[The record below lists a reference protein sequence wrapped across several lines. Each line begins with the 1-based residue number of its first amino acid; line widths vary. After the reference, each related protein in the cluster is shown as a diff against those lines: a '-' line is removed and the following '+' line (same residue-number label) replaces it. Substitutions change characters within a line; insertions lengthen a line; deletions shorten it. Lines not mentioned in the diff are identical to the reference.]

1 MPIERQG
8 QMVSLA
14 FGNATG
20 GMNTAVPPTQLADN
34 EVQWLENYEYDYN
47 LLRSRGGLSR
57 PLVTLNEDIS
67 NFYYDQIN
75 GAFLVY
81 TVDRKI
87 YHIREQIANFVGTL
101 NGDDEPVTCKFGN
114 EFYIASGDKLQV
126 YDGNGELTVIEGSFL
141 CDNVFERNGRLVTS
155 HRGDDNLYF
164 SSVGDAKSEVAW
176 LEDSNDDSTSKWVE
190 IGYKD
195 DGDIITCK
203 PLAQDLLIFKTN
215 GRIYSLSGD
224 FPSWVVQQVGERS
237 MAENRLRSIEI
248 VGDSVAFIT
257 RAGIRDVSTV
267 QSYGNFQL
275 GEVGYK
281 INNTISQ
288 QVFEPTCWNIISK
301 RQLIIAPNRNDMS
314 TLFVYQYN
322 MQAGYILTFP
332 YPIKDMADT
341 LDGVIVAIG
350 NSLHRWSFDYPTD
363 NGIVIQSRLK
373 SRSVQTVN
381 KFFTR
386 KWDIDI
392 KGRNDAE
399 VLFSCGKQSWIF
411 KVRDHRKVKHIYDT
425 LDTITLEVNSHY
437 EHVINNIV
445 LYSLVE

>member
-8 QMVSLA
+8 QMLSLA

-20 GMNTAVPPTQLADN
+20 GMNTALPPSQLADN

-47 LLRSRGGLSR
+47 LLRTRGGLST
-57 PLVTLNEDIS
+57 PIVTLLEDIN
-67 NFYYDQIN
+67 NFYYDQVN

-81 TVDRKI
+81 TVGRKI
-87 YHIREQIANFVGTL
+87 YHIQGNNAKLVGTL
-101 NGDDEPVTCKFGN
+101 NGEAEAVTCKFGN

-126 YDGNGELTVIEGSFL
+126 YDGDALTVIDGSYL
-141 CDNVFERNGRLVTS
+141 CDNVFERGGRLVTT

-164 SSVGDAKSEVAW
+164 SSVGDAKSDVAW
-176 LEDSNDDSTSKWVE
+176 AEDSNDDSTAKWVE
-190 IGYKD
+190 VGYKD

-224 FPSWVVQQVGERS
+224 YPNWVIQQVGERS
-237 MAENRLRSIEI
+237 MAEDRQRSIEI
-248 VGDSVAFIT
+248 VGDSVGFIT
-257 RAGIRDVSTV
+257 KAGIRDVSTV

-281 INNTISQ
+281 INKTISRN
-288 QVFEPTCWNIISK
+288 VFEPTCWNIISK
-301 RQLIIAPNRNDMS
+301 RQLIIAPNKNDMS

-322 MQAGYILTFP
+322 MQAGYVLTFP
-332 YPIKDMADT
+332 YPIVDMADT
-341 LDGVIVAIG
+341 LSGVVVAVG
-350 NSLHRWSFDYPTD
+350 KSLHRWGFEYSTD
-363 NGIVIQSRLK
+363 NGIVIQSKLK
-373 SRSVQTVN
+373 SRTVQTVN

-392 KGRNDAE
+392 SGDEDAA
-399 VLFSCGKQSWIF
+399 VLFSCGKQSWVF
-411 KVRDHRKVKHIYDT
+411 KVKDQRKVKHIYDT
-425 LDTITLEVNSHY
+425 MDSLTLNINSHY
-437 EHVINNIV
+437 PHTINNVV
-445 LYSLVE
+445 LYSLTE

>member
-1 MPIERQG
+1 MPVERQE
-8 QMVSLA
+8 QMLTMV

-47 LLRSRGGLSR
+47 LLRTRGGLSE
-57 PLVTLNEDIS
+57 PIVTIDEDIN
-67 NFYYDQIN
+67 NFYYDAIN
-75 GAFLVY
+75 GAFLIY
-81 TVDRKI
+81 TTNRRI
-87 YHIREQIANFVGTL
+87 YYVKGETTNMVGVL
-101 NGDDEPVTCKFGN
+101 NGDEDAVTCKFGN

-126 YDGNGELTVIEGSFL
+126 FDGEEVSTIESSYL
-141 CDNVFERNGRLVTS
+141 CDNVFERSGRLVTT

-176 LEDSNDDSTSKWVE
+176 IDDSNDDSTAKWVE
-190 IGYKD
+190 VGYKD

-203 PLAQDLLIFKTN
+203 PLAQDLLVFKTN

-224 FPSWVVQQVGERS
+224 YPSWVIQQVGERS
-237 MAENRLRSIEI
+237 MAEDRLRSIEV

-281 INNTISQ
+281 INNTLAQ
-288 QVFEPTCWNIISK
+288 QIFEPTCWNVITK
-301 RQLIIAPNRNDMS
+301 RQLVIAPNRMDMS

-322 MQAGYILTFP
+322 MQAGYVLTFP
-332 YPIKDMADT
+332 YPIVDIADT
-341 LDGVIVAIG
+341 LSGVIVACG
-350 NSLHRWSFDYPTD
+350 KSLHRWGFDYKTD
-363 NGIVIQSRLK
+363 NGIIIQSRLK
-373 SRSVQTVN
+373 SRAVQTVN

-392 KGRNDAE
+392 SGGEDAA
-399 VLFSCGKQSWIF
+399 VLFSCGKQSWVF
-411 KVRDHRKVKHIYDT
+411 KVKDRRKVKHIYDT
-425 LDTITLEVNSHY
+425 MDTLTLEISSH
-437 EHVINNIV
+437 HAHTINNVV
-445 LYSLVE
+445 LYSLTE

>member
-1 MPIERQG
+1 MPIERQE
-8 QMVSLA
+8 QMLTLA

-20 GMNTAVPPTQLADN
+20 GMNTALPSTQLADN

-47 LLRSRGGLSR
+47 LLRTRGGLSA
-57 PLVTLNEDIS
+57 PIVTLDEDIN
-67 NFYYDQIN
+67 NFYYDQVN

-81 TVDRKI
+81 TTDRNI
-87 YHIREQIANFVGTL
+87 YHVRGETVKLVGEL
-101 NGDDEPVTCKFGN
+101 NGDEDAVTCKFGN
-114 EFYIASGDKLQV
+114 EFFIASGDKLQV
-126 YDGNGELTVIEGSFL
+126 YDGETFSVIEGSFL
-141 CDNVFERNGRLVTS
+141 CDNVFERNGRLVTT

-176 LEDSNDDSTSKWVE
+176 VDDSNDDSTSKWVE

-224 FPSWVVQQVGERS
+224 YPQWVVQQVGERS
-237 MAENRLRSIEI
+237 MAEDRLRSIEV

-281 INNTISQ
+281 INNTLAQ
-288 QVFEPTCWNIISK
+288 QIYEPTCWNIITK
-301 RQLIIAPNRNDMS
+301 RQLIIAPNKMDMS

-322 MQAGYILTFP
+322 MQAGYVLTFP
-332 YPIKDMADT
+332 YPIVDMADT
-341 LDGVIVAIG
+341 LSGVVVAMG
-350 NSLHRWSFDYPTD
+350 KSLHRWSFEFDTD
-363 NGIVIQSRLK
+363 NGEIIQSRLK
-373 SRSVQTVN
+373 SRAVQTVN

-392 KGRNDAE
+392 KGKDDAA
-399 VLFSCGKQSWIF
+399 VLFSCGKQSWVF
-411 KVRDHRKVKHIYDT
+411 KVKDRRKVKHIYDT
-425 LDTITLEVNSHY
+425 LDTLVLEINSH
-437 EHVINNIV
+437 HAHTINNVV
-445 LYSLVE
+445 LYSLTE

>member
-8 QMVSLA
+8 QMLSLA

-20 GMNTAVPPTQLADN
+20 GMNTALPATQLAEN

-47 LLRSRGGLSR
+47 LLKTRGGLSV
-57 PLVTLNEDIS
+57 PIVTLDEDIN
-67 NFYYDQIN
+67 NFYYDQVN
-75 GAFLVY
+75 GSFLVY
-81 TVDRKI
+81 TVGRKI
-87 YHIREQIANFVGTL
+87 YHVEGGNTKLVGTL
-101 NGDDEPVTCKFGN
+101 NGDEDAVTCKFGN
-114 EFYIASGDKLQV
+114 EFFIASGDKLQV
-126 YDGNGELTVIEGSFL
+126 YDGSELLVIEGSYL
-141 CDNVFERNGRLVTS
+141 CDNVFERTGRLVTT

-176 LEDSNDDSTSKWVE
+176 IEDSNDDSTAKWVE

-224 FPSWVVQQVGERS
+224 FPNWVVQQVGEGS
-237 MAENRLRSIEI
+237 MAEDRLRSIEI
-248 VGDSVAFIT
+248 VGDSVGFIT
-257 RAGIRDVSTV
+257 KAGIRDVSTV

-281 INNTISQ
+281 INKTISQ
-288 QVFEPTCWNIISK
+288 NVFEPTCWNIISK

-322 MQAGYILTFP
+322 MQAGYVLTFP
-332 YPIKDMADT
+332 YPIVDMADT
-341 LDGVIVAIG
+341 LSGVVVAIG
-350 NSLHRWSFDYPTD
+350 KSLHRWGFEYPTD
-363 NGIVIQSRLK
+363 NGLLIQSKLR
-373 SRSVQTVN
+373 SRTVQTVN

-392 KGRNDAE
+392 SGGENAT
-399 VLFSCGKQSWIF
+399 VLFSCGKQSWLF
-411 KVRDHRKVKHIYDT
+411 KVKDKRKVKHIYDT
-425 LDTITLEVNSHY
+425 LDSLTLDINSIYPHT
-437 EHVINNIV
+437 INNVV
-445 LYSLVE
+445 LYSLTE